1 MERMYT
7 TEELHVMKDLQ
18 HDVRQLKNDIENWKR
33 VLRTEFIL
41 LNKEEMKKLAAQT
54 VACSMT
60 IIQNEY
66 PIEMY
71 AGVYEIYREELT
83 EIHNYL
89 EKN

>member
-1 MERMYT
+1 MERTYT

-33 VLRTEFIL
+33 VLRTEFVL
-41 LNKEEMKKLAAQT
+41 LNKEEMKKLVAQT
-54 VACSMT
+54 VVCSMA
-60 IIQNEY
+60 IIQNQY